1 MSTASN
7 SRRRPRRWFIVL
19 AVVIAVPVLYY
30 GVQILLRSAPLGGF
44 TVIGHRGG
52 RAYAPENT
60 LAAFRNAIQM
70 GSVWLEFD
78 VQMTRDGVLVVMH
91 DDTVDRTTNGHG
103 AVADLTLD
111 QIRSLD
117 AGKGEKVPTF
127 QEVLD
132 LAKASGADI
141 FPETKSAHL
150 YPGIEAKML
159 AALEQ
164 ANYLDHTVIQS
175 FEPDSLNKLH
185 QINPQA
191 RLCALYGLWQFSDSQ
206 PAGNAGYV
214 CPMGEMVVLNPY
226 MIRQAHNEGRRV
238 FVWFGA
244 VQNPF
249 LYRLVEFFG
258 ADGLIADDPLLVRQ
272 TLQP

>member
-1 MSTASN
+1 MSTALN
-7 SRRRPRRWFIVL
+7 AKRRPRLRFIVL
-19 AVVIAVPVLYY
+19 AIVIAVPVLYY
-30 GVQILLRSAPLGGF
+30 AVQIALRSAPLNPF

-117 AGKGEKVPTF
+117 AGQGEKVPTF

-159 AALEQ
+159 AALVQ

-175 FEPDSLNKLH
+175 FEPASLNTLH
-185 QINPQA
+185 QLNPQA
-191 RLCALYGLWQFSDSQ
+191 RLCALYGLWQFSDSR
-206 PAGNAGYV
+206 PAGDAGFV

-244 VQNPF
+244 LQYPF
-249 LYRLVEFFG
+249 LYRLVAFFG

-272 TLQP
+272 TLTP

>member
-1 MSTASN
+1 MSAKSN
-7 SRRRPRRWFIVL
+7 SKRGGRLWWTIL
-19 AVVIAVPVLYY
+19 ALVIAVPVLYY
-30 GVQILLRSAPLGGF
+30 GVQIGLRSAPLGAF

-52 RAYAPENT
+52 RTYAPENT

-111 QIRSLD
+111 QIRALD
-117 AGKGEKVPTF
+117 AGHGEKVPTF

-150 YPGIEAKML
+150 YPGIEEKML

-164 ANYLDHTVIQS
+164 ADYLDHTVIQS
-175 FEPDSLNKLH
+175 FEPDSLKKLR
-185 QINPQA
+185 QLNPQA

-206 PAGNAGYV
+206 PAGSAEYV

-238 FVWFGA
+238 LVWFGA
-244 VQNPF
+244 LQYPF
-249 LYRLVEFFG
+249 FYQWVEFFG
-258 ADGLIADDPLLVRQ
+258 ADGIIADDPLAVRQ
-272 TLQP
+272 TIPH

>member
-1 MSTASN
+1 MPSSSN
-7 SRRRPRRWFIVL
+7 SKRRPRLRFIVL
-19 AVVIAVPVLYY
+19 AIVIAVPVLYY
-30 GVQILLRSAPLGGF
+30 AVQIALRSAPLNPF

-117 AGKGEKVPTF
+117 AGQGEKVPTF

-150 YPGIEAKML
+150 YPGI
-159 AALEQ
+159 
-164 ANYLDHTVIQS
+164 
-175 FEPDSLNKLH
+175 
-185 QINPQA
+185 
-191 RLCALYGLWQFSDSQ
+191 
-206 PAGNAGYV
+206 
-214 CPMGEMVVLNPY
+214 
-226 MIRQAHNEGRRV
+226 
-238 FVWFGA
+238 
-244 VQNPF
+244 
-249 LYRLVEFFG
+249 
-258 ADGLIADDPLLVRQ
+258 
-272 TLQP
+272 

>member
-1 MSTASN
+1 MSTSSN
-7 SRRRPRRWFIVL
+7 SRPRPRIRFVVL
-19 AVVIAVPVLYY
+19 AAVIALPLLYY
-30 GVQILLRSAPLGGF
+30 GVQALLRSAPLGGF

-60 LAAFRNAIQM
+60 LAAFRHAIQI

-78 VQMTRDGVLVVMH
+78 VQMTSDGVLVVMH

-103 AVADLTLD
+103 RVADLTLD

-132 LAKASGADI
+132 LARASGADI

-175 FEPDSLNKLH
+175 FEPDSLNKLR
-185 QINPQA
+185 QLNPQA
-191 RLCALYGLWQFSDSQ
+191 RLCALYGLWQLSDSR
-206 PAGNAGYV
+206 PAGNAEYV

-226 MIRQAHNEGRRV
+226 MIRQAHDEGRRV
-238 FVWFGA
+238 MVWFGA
-244 VQNPF
+244 LQYPF
-249 LYRLVEFFG
+249 FYRWVEFFG
-258 ADGLIADDPLLVRQ
+258 ADGIIADDPLAVRQ
-272 TLQP
+272 TVTP

>member
-1 MSTASN
+1 MSILSKPKP
-7 SRRRPRRWFIVL
+7 RPRLRFVIL
-19 AVVIAVPVLYY
+19 AAVIALPVLYY
-30 GVQILLRSAPLGGF
+30 GAQALLRSAPLGGF

-60 LAAFRNAIQM
+60 LAAFRHAIQL

-78 VQMTRDGVLVVMH
+78 VQMARDGVLVVMH
-91 DDTVDRTTNGHG
+91 DDTVDRTTNGKG
-103 AVADLTLD
+103 RVADLTLD

-117 AGKGEKVPTF
+117 AGQGEKVPTF

-164 ANYLDHTVIQS
+164 ADYLDHTVIQS
-175 FEPDSLNKLH
+175 FEADSLNKLR
-185 QINPQA
+185 QLNPQA
-191 RLCALYGLWQFSDSQ
+191 RLCALSGLWQFSDSN
-206 PAGNAGYV
+206 PAGNAEYV

-238 FVWFGA
+238 MVWFGA
-244 VQNPF
+244 LQYPF
-249 LYRLVEFFG
+249 LYQWVEIFG

-272 TLQP
+272 TLAP

>member
-1 MSTASN
+1 MSN
-7 SRRRPRRWFIVL
+7 SPKSTKGPRIRLMVL
-19 AVVIAVPVLYY
+19 GVLVALPLLYY
-30 GVQILLRSAPLGGF
+30 GVQVLLRSAPLGGF

-60 LAAFRNAIQM
+60 LAAFRRAIQM

-91 DDTVDRTTNGHG
+91 DDTVDRTTNGKG

-117 AGKGEKVPTF
+117 AGSGEKVPTF

-132 LAKASGADI
+132 LAKAAGADI

-175 FEPDSLNKLH
+175 FEPDSLTKLR
-185 QINPQA
+185 QLNPKA
-191 RLCALYGLWQFSDSQ
+191 RLCALSGLWQFSDSN
-206 PAGNAGYV
+206 PAGNAEYV

-226 MIRQAHNEGRRV
+226 MIRQAHDEGRRV
-238 FVWFGA
+238 LVWFGA
-244 VQNPF
+244 LQYPL
-249 LYRLVEFFG
+249 LYRWVEFFG
-258 ADGLIADDPLLVRQ
+258 VDGIIADDPLAVRQ

>member
-1 MSTASN
+1 MSTSSN
-7 SRRRPRRWFIVL
+7 SKPGLRMRFVAL
-19 AVVIAVPVLYY
+19 AAVIALPVLYY
-30 GVQILLRSAPLGGF
+30 GVQVLLRSAPLDGF

-60 LAAFRNAIQM
+60 LAAFRHAIQM

-91 DDTVDRTTNGHG
+91 DDTVDRTANGKG
-103 AVADLTLD
+103 RVADLTFD

-117 AGKGEKVPTF
+117 AGNGEKVPTF

-175 FEPDSLNKLH
+175 FEADSLNKLR
-185 QINPQA
+185 QLNSQA
-191 RLCALYGLWQFSDSQ
+191 RLCALYGLWQLSDSN
-206 PAGNAGYV
+206 PAGNAEYV

-226 MIRQAHNEGRRV
+226 MIRQAHDQGRRLMI
-238 FVWFGA
+238 WFGA
-244 VQNPF
+244 LQYPF
-249 LYRLVEFFG
+249 LYRWVEFFG
-258 ADGLIADDPLLVRQ
+258 ADGIIADDPVLVKL
-272 TLQP
+272 TLTQ

>member
-1 MSTASN
+1 MSN
-7 SRRRPRRWFIVL
+7 SPQSWSGPRLRFVVL
-19 AVVIAVPVLYY
+19 AVVIALPVLYY
-30 GVQILLRSAPLGGF
+30 GVQGLLRSVPLGEF
-44 TVIGHRGG
+44 VVIGHRGG

-78 VQMTRDGVLVVMH
+78 VQMTSDGVLVVMH

-103 AVADLTLD
+103 RVADLTLD

-117 AGKGEKVPTF
+117 AGQVEKVPTF

-175 FEPDSLNKLH
+175 FEADSLTKLH
-185 QINPQA
+185 QLNPQA

-206 PAGNAGYV
+206 PAGDAAYV
-214 CPMGEMVVLNPY
+214 CPMGEMVVRNPY
-226 MIRQAHNEGRRV
+226 MIRHAHNEGRRV
-238 FVWFGA
+238 IVWFGA
-244 VQNPF
+244 LQYPF

-258 ADGLIADDPLLVRQ
+258 ADGLIADDPVVVKQ
-272 TLQP
+272 TIAH